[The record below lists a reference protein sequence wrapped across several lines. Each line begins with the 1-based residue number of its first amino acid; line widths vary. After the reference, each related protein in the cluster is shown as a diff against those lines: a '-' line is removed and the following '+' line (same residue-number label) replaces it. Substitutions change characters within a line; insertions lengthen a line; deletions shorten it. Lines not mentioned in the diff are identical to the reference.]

1 MRLNSSTIQAVR
13 LLTTPGQLDTWIKH
27 VPRVQAL
34 LTPHLRVST
43 ATLATHQPP
52 RTSVSQ
58 QIPQATA
65 GNPSIRDS
73 LSLPMLTLLSQELP
87 TDDHTSTTVSLPT
100 IGTPTRTAV
109 TLTLTSLLVSNSSIS
124 VPPTMVMTATTV
136 SNSADKVQCTSLT
149 TEIPTLSVTFGPTIN
164 LLYHTA
170 VQALL
175 DRVQSLRSGLDTTL
189 TTATPLRALTV
200 QHTTV

>member
-1 MRLNSSTIQAVR
+1 
-13 LLTTPGQLDTWIKH
+13 
-27 VPRVQAL
+27 
-34 LTPHLRVST
+34 
-43 ATLATHQPP
+43 
-52 RTSVSQ
+52 
-58 QIPQATA
+58 
-65 GNPSIRDS
+65 
-73 LSLPMLTLLSQELP
+73 
-87 TDDHTSTTVSLPT
+87 
-100 IGTPTRTAV
+100 
-109 TLTLTSLLVSNSSIS
+109 LTSLLVSNSSIS